1 MNPTMSGE
9 LRKAERAALR
19 SKTYRPS
26 NGTEGDAFIAA
37 FCERCERDRAFR
49 EGTGD
54 GCEILA
60 RTLVLD
66 VDDPDYPTEWTY
78 DTDEMPTCTAFVALG
93 SPLPT
98 ERELESMGQIT
109 MFGLEAT

>member
-1 MNPTMSGE
+1 MTPTISGE
-9 LRKAERAALR
+9 LRKAERAVQR
-19 SKTYRPS
+19 YRPS

-78 DTDEMPTCTAFVALG
+78 DTDEMPTCTAFVPLG

-109 MFGLEAT
+109 MFGSEAT